1 MHKLLYRQGLTLAA
15 GIAAIEALR
24 GQLEGSDADIAL
36 MLDFL
41 AQAERG
47 IVR

>member
-1 MHKLLYRQGLTLAA
+1 MLQIGELRQA
-15 GIAAIEALR
+15 
-24 GQLEGSDADIAL
+24 QPQSDADIAL

-41 AQAERG
+41 AAAPRG